1 MGKYDHLSKLEV
13 QALLRGV
20 ETIPQKFQS
29 QIIQELRDRL
39 AQIEEEQ
46 RASEI
51 ARDERK
57 HSEVVSA
64 ARRSKTASFLSVVA
78 AIVSAVAAA
87 VSAYYAASEHSGHG
101 SPPAAASP
109 SAAPTAT
116 VQPSV
121 TPSPTATPNPS
132 LQPTVGRSDD

>member
-13 QALLRGV
+13 QALLRRV

-87 VSAYYAASEHSGHG
+87 VSAYYAAS
-101 SPPAAASP
+101 
-109 SAAPTAT
+109 AAPTAT

-121 TPSPTATPNPS
+121 TPSTTATPNPS

>member
-13 QALLRGV
+13 QALLRRV

-78 AIVSAVAAA
+78 AHCVSRSSRCVGLLCCVRALWTWVTARCRISVSCSNGDRAAIGHAVTDR
-87 VSAYYAASEHSGHG
+87 Y
-101 SPPAAASP
+101 
-109 SAAPTAT
+109 T
-116 VQPSV
+116 
-121 TPSPTATPNPS
+121 
-132 LQPTVGRSDD
+132 